1 MLVKGL
7 DRGGAESLLVLSSR
21 FRNPDLAAIEVAHLS
36 PHRTELV
43 SELIDT
49 GATVSCL
56 VQSSMLDPRWLWRL
70 RRTIIGAAVVHSH
83 SPVPAVAAR
92 LMSRTIRRCDRP
104 RLVTTE
110 HNVWDSHHRLTRL
123 AEQVTF
129 GLDDAHVAVS
139 DAVRRSLPEPLQ
151 GQVEVVVAGV
161 DLEAIRAGAD
171 RDSARRELG
180 VADDEIL
187 VGTIANLRPQKGYR
201 DLLRAAS
208 EVTASN
214 SQVRFVA
221 IGQGPDLSELTDLH
235 RSSGLGDR
243 FRFLGFRPDA
253 ARLLSGFDI
262 FCLASHHEGLPVA
275 LMEALALGIPV
286 VATRAGGIP
295 ELVQDQH
302 QGRLVEVGDWRSL
315 AAALSAEAAD
325 DTTRKAH
332 ADEAAAVGDGLSVGF
347 SVRRIEKIHAQLVRT
362 AL

>member
-1 MLVKGL
+1 MKGL
-7 DRGGAESLLVLSSR
+7 DRGGAESLLVLSSS
-21 FRNPDLAAIEVAHLS
+21 FRNPDLMPLEVAHLS

-43 SELIDT
+43 DALTDT
-49 GATVSCL
+49 GATVTCL
-56 VQSSMLDPRWLWRL
+56 VRSSLLDLRWLWRL
-70 RRTIIGAAVVHSH
+70 RRAITGAAVVHSH

-92 LMSRTIRRCDRP
+92 LVSRTIRRSDRP

-151 GQVEVVVAGV
+151 ARVEVVVAGV
-161 DLEAIRAGAD
+161 DLAAIRAEAD
-171 RDSARRELG
+171 RDSARRAMG

-208 EVTASN
+208 EVTTSN
-214 SQVRFVA
+214 SQVQFVA
-221 IGQGPDLSELTDLH
+221 IGQGPDLTELTDIH
-235 RSSGLGDR
+235 RSCGLGNR

-275 LMEALALGIPV
+275 LMEALALGVPV

-295 ELVQDQH
+295 ELVQDQQ
-302 QGRLVEVGDWRSL
+302 QGRLVEVGDWRAL

-332 ADEAAAVGDGLSVGF
+332 AEEAAAVGDRLSVES
-347 SVRRIEKIHAQLVRT
+347 SVRRIEKIHAQLAGVP
-362 AL
+362 L